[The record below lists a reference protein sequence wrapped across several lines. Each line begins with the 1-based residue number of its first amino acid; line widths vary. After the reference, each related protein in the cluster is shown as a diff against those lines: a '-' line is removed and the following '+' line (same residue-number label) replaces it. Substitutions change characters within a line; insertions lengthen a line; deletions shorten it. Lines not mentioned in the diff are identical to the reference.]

1 MDSWFFNFRRWST
14 FWNYSVNFFKLESN
28 KSNSKSRR
36 NSQLRIKYSHRQ
48 SRRQYSSKKSNYG
61 TVYLT
66 AEPINEVPVCVQIT
80 VCIVWGGRLALG
92 ISNGVIHSIINS
104 RYAEKYI
111 SILEI
116 NFAGKRRGGC
126 PSVSFVIK
134 NVVVPWQL
142 GSLASRRRGK
152 GEEKEMQLHENRMT
166 TVSSDFPWSG
176 NRGDIDPSGCL
187 KTLRRRR
194 RDRVRRRD
202 ALRLCEF
209 LKNVTFRLHP
219 THDSVYWQRNI
230 GTRKIASGFFFFFY
244 SLRIDSIVGIRKNE
258 KEINICGEKD
268 FSNWNFTYRENI
280 ISVGIGI
287 FNLCFH

>member
-61 TVYLT
+61 AVYLT

-142 GSLASRRRGK
+142 GSIPRLSKK
-152 GEEKEMQLHENRMT
+152 GEGGGK
-166 TVSSDFPWSG
+166 
-176 NRGDIDPSGCL
+176 
-187 KTLRRRR
+187 
-194 RDRVRRRD
+194 
-202 ALRLCEF
+202 
-209 LKNVTFRLHP
+209 
-219 THDSVYWQRNI
+219 RNAI
-230 GTRKIASGFFFFFY
+230 TRKSNDDSEFGL
-244 SLRIDSIVGIRKNE
+244 SLIRKQR
-258 KEINICGEKD
+258 GHRSVWMSKD
-268 FSNWNFTYRENI
+268 VTTTSTW
-280 ISVGIGI
+280 S
-287 FNLCFH
+287 C